1 MCAVEVGPAHRGLD
15 RMNLLQFHLG
25 IQICKSWGLDIWHGF
40 GAYQGLDLLGAI
52 EGKPQAHLA
61 TPDMQGMSQIEDGHL
76 NGKLI
81 YDPIKGQRAAGLRIL
96 PATHGCISVPS
107 HICVSIA

>member
-15 RMNLLQFHLG
+15 RMNSLQFHLG

-81 YDPIKGQRAAGLRIL
+81 YDPIKGQRARASEYCLQRMAAL
-96 PATHGCISVPS
+96 AYRATSVS
-107 HICVSIA
+107 A